1 MLYFDRTDVSKR
13 IDVNEINA
21 LEEFIVCHYQYFFNI
36 KDSDVFY
43 GYHDIYKMSVNLNDI
58 VF

>member
-21 LEEFIVCHYQYFFNI
+21 LEECIVCHYQYFFI
-36 KDSDVFY
+36 
-43 GYHDIYKMSVNLNDI
+43 
-58 VF
+58 